1 MMEHRE
7 DDVKAERSAWFAL
20 EWYAKGIA
28 KDCKLIAGAGNG
40 NCGAILDT
48 VINHLRNAGMYTTP
62 SAQKSNKKPISSS
75 LRKQVF
81 ERDAY
86 RCVKCGDH
94 HDLEADHIHPESLGG
109 KATLENLQTLCKPC
123 NMKKSNRVVK

>member
-1 MMEHRE
+1 MQCRE
-7 DDVKAERSAWFAL
+7 DDIMAERAAWRAL
-20 EWYAKGIA
+20 ERHAKGIA
-28 KDCKLIAGAGNG
+28 KDCKLIAGIGNG
-40 NCGAILDT
+40 NCGAILES
-48 VINHLRNAGMYTTP
+48 VIKHLSNAGMYAEP
-62 SAQKSNKKPISSS
+62 SAHKPKKKPIPNS

-109 KATLENLQTLCKPC
+109 KAEIENLQTLCKPC